1 MSEAL
6 DSGEIL
12 AGKVINAV
20 KGGVV
25 VNYEANRVFIP
36 ASQITSD
43 RETDLSKLEGQ
54 TVQFKI
60 IEVDRRRRR
69 VIGAVKRA
77 LAELRKEARE
87 KILAEIEVGKQ
98 YDGVVRSLT
107 SYGAFVDI
115 GGVDGMIHIT
125 ELSWSK
131 IKHPSAVVN
140 VGDQITVYVKDFDP
154 ETGRISLG
162 YKESGGQPH

>member
-1 MSEAL
+1 M
-6 DSGEIL
+6 
-12 AGKVINAV
+12 
-20 KGGVV
+20 
-25 VNYEANRVFIP
+25 NYEGNRVFIP

-69 VIGAVKRA
+69 VIGSVKRA

-115 GGVDGMIHIT
+115 GGVDGLI
-125 ELSWSK
+125 
-131 IKHPSAVVN
+131 
-140 VGDQITVYVKDFDP
+140 QIS
-154 ETGRISLG
+154 EMSGGRIRL
-162 YKESGGQPH
+162 E